1 MRKHLAIIGAIIT
14 FLVSAIK
21 LMFLTRE
28 SYLLSIGFL
37 VLFSIIDFLF
47 IIAAVIVFIRII
59 KKAEFSELDEEEIF
73 SFIAILTGALVV
85 YFFGTEINI
94 DKNITV
100 GLVAI
105 ITGLLVKKYTAE
117 AVLGAII
124 GAGLCQY
131 TGYFG
136 IIFISVFAGIFN
148 TLLKEVFVGIGGKS
162 GTIAFVGGI
171 IVLMFFGEVLGNGLP
186 KDNMQ
191 LLFILLVS
199 FIAALLTFILNND
212 FNLGPTIA
220 YGIVILLGSVYL
232 LIPATKSLEFSSIIY
247 GSALLGMSN
256 KNQKD
261 DYFIMI
267 IASIIFSFC
276 IFVGTSFI
284 NIGGRV
290 GLLALISVLTVK
302 EPYYLIKKQFTR
314 PYKEPV
320 QIV

>member
-1 MRKHLAIIGAIIT
+1 M
-14 FLVSAIK
+14 
-21 LMFLTRE
+21 
-28 SYLLSIGFL
+28 
-37 VLFSIIDFLF
+37 
-47 IIAAVIVFIRII
+47 
-59 KKAEFSELDEEEIF
+59 
-73 SFIAILTGALVV
+73 
-85 YFFGTEINI
+85 
-94 DKNITV
+94 
-100 GLVAI
+100 
-105 ITGLLVKKYTAE
+105 
-117 AVLGAII
+117 
-124 GAGLCQY
+124 
-131 TGYFG
+131 
-136 IIFISVFAGIFN
+136 FAGIFN

-261 DYFIMI
+261 DDFIMI

-284 NIGGRV
+284 NIGGRA

>member
-28 SYLLSIGFL
+28 AYLLSIGFL

-124 GAGLCQY
+124 GAGLC
-131 TGYFG
+131 
-136 IIFISVFAGIFN
+136 
-148 TLLKEVFVGIGGKS
+148 
-162 GTIAFVGGI
+162 
-171 IVLMFFGEVLGNGLP
+171 
-186 KDNMQ
+186 
-191 LLFILLVS
+191 
-199 FIAALLTFILNND
+199 
-212 FNLGPTIA
+212 
-220 YGIVILLGSVYL
+220 
-232 LIPATKSLEFSSIIY
+232 
-247 GSALLGMSN
+247 
-256 KNQKD
+256 
-261 DYFIMI
+261 
-267 IASIIFSFC
+267 
-276 IFVGTSFI
+276 
-284 NIGGRV
+284 
-290 GLLALISVLTVK
+290 
-302 EPYYLIKKQFTR
+302 
-314 PYKEPV
+314 
-320 QIV
+320 